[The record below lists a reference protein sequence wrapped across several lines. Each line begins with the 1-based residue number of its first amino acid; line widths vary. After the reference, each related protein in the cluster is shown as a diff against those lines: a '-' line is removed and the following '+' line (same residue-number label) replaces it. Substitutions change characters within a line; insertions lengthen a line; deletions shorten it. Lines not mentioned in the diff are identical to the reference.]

1 MRPWQVADGTVGGI
15 VIFSE
20 DITVQRQ
27 AEEEIRRL
35 NTDLEHRVERRT
47 AELTAANEELDT
59 FAYAVS
65 HDLRATLRAMSG
77 FASPVAT
84 WASCSTVCWRFRG
97 APAAC
102 SRQALVDLSAIAE
115 RRLAELRRA
124 EPRRSVRCDI
134 EPGLLAIGDERMLEV
149 VVANRL
155 DNARKYTGHTPE
167 AAIRFG
173 SAALARAPGRGRTAP
188 PAADHSTSTFSRQA
202 TQ

>member
-27 AEEEIRRL
+27 TEEEIRRL

-65 HDLRATLRAMSG
+65 QDLRATLRAMSG

-84 WASCSTVCWRFRG
+84 WAS
-97 APAAC
+97 
-102 SRQALVDLSAIAE
+102 
-115 RRLAELRRA
+115 
-124 EPRRSVRCDI
+124 
-134 EPGLLAIGDERMLEV
+134 
-149 VVANRL
+149 
-155 DNARKYTGHTPE
+155 
-167 AAIRFG
+167 
-173 SAALARAPGRGRTAP
+173 
-188 PAADHSTSTFSRQA
+188 
-202 TQ
+202 